1 MEYGGI
7 IGDLRVET
15 LVKSM
20 EDFTWSFI
28 LWVSLNLMNI
38 WLLRMLIFSFLEGC
52 VGRRHAA
59 KVRKEYSIFQRLRFN
74 YIKPYLTRHQKLFS
88 FYRIFYLL
96 VCFSLP
102 VLSVAFLCLRRI
114 YGTAIW
120 LSHIVEINTVIAF
133 VIFVVLRTKFSMSW
147 APKYWD
153 R

>member
-1 MEYGGI
+1 M
-7 IGDLRVET
+7 
-15 LVKSM
+15 M
-20 EDFTWSFI
+20 EDFTGCFI
-28 LWVSLNLMNI
+28 LWFSLNLMNI

-52 VGRRHAA
+52 VGRRRAA
-59 KVRKEYSIFQRLRFN
+59 KIRKEYPVLQRLRFN

-102 VLSVAFLCLRRI
+102 VLSIVFLYLRRI

-120 LSHIVEINTVIAF
+120 LSHIIAFNTAIAF
-133 VIFVVLRTKFSMSW
+133 VIFIVLRTKFSMSW
-147 APKYWD
+147 VPKYWD